1 MCARPLIAQEAQ
13 QPTVLNANTTERK
26 MPVRQ
31 VLGLVG
37 SLILFIGVFTPVI
50 SLPIVGS
57 VNYFQNGRGDGVFI
71 LLLAVLSVFLT
82 LTRRYHLLL
91 FTGIGS
97 LAILTITFVTF
108 QMRMSEM
115 QSQFKQTM
123 ANNPFAGLGDA
134 MFSTIQIQW
143 GWAVLLIGAVIVTS
157 TALLKETPEGL
168 ALDREE
174 ATYYFQQSRI
184 NILLI
189 LIACALA
196 SFIIYQLF

>member
-1 MCARPLIAQEAQ
+1 
-13 QPTVLNANTTERK
+13 
-26 MPVRQ
+26 
-31 VLGLVG
+31 
-37 SLILFIGVFTPVI
+37 
-50 SLPIVGS
+50 
-57 VNYFQNGRGDGVFI
+57 
-71 LLLAVLSVFLT
+71 
-82 LTRRYHLLL
+82 
-91 FTGIGS
+91 
-97 LAILTITFVTF
+97 
-108 QMRMSEM
+108 M

-196 SFIIYQLF
+196 SFIIYQLL